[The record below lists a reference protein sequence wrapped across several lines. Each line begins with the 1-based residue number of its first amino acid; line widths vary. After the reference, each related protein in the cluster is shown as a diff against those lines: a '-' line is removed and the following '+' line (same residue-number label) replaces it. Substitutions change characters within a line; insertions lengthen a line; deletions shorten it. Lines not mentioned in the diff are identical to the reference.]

1 MNDDEELDIEVDNI
15 INQIKNQSK
24 SLKVVKKE
32 HPELRKEDLETF
44 VLANASAIVLDSVEM
59 IQNLKLDVMA
69 GADAKMV
76 ESVSELVKATTAA
89 IDSLARLKLSDD
101 KIKSSKELKQMDIE
115 SKSDLVIGNTSSSG
129 VFISR
134 EDLLKHMLGG
144 GKKEKHEDPA
154 IDV

>member
-15 INQIKNQSK
+15 INQIKNQSR
-24 SLKVVKKE
+24 SLKKVE
-32 HPELRKEDLETF
+32 NERPELRKEDLETF

-59 IQNLKLDVMA
+59 IQTLKLDVMA

-89 IDSLARLKLSDD
+89 IDSLSRLKLSDD
-101 KIKSSKELKQMDIE
+101 KIRSQKELKKMDID
-115 SKSDLVIGNTSSSG
+115 SKSPEVIGNTSG
-129 VFISR
+129 LFISR
-134 EDLLKHMLGG
+134 EDLLKHLLGN
-144 GKKEKHEDPA
+144 KKKNVEEPT